1 MFEFF
6 SNCFKYAHLVSE
18 LGVIEHGRLSDV
30 IELKAELMS
39 AQYSELNQENKL
51 PDSETHDWGS
61 AILLKDK
68 IEKYKQLKK
77 AGEPIPDE
85 LMDEI
90 KDLIESLF

>member
-6 SNCFKYAHLVSE
+6 SNCFKYAHLIPE

-30 IELKAELMS
+30 IELKAELTC
-39 AQYSELNQENKL
+39 ARYSELNQENGL
-51 PDSETHDWGS
+51 SDSETHNWGS
-61 AILLKDK
+61 VILLKDK

-77 AGEPIPDE
+77 VGEPIPDE
-85 LMDEI
+85 LMNEI